1 MAQHPQ
7 LQSKPP
13 QHQTYRPIAPSIAP
27 PTILPRPEAFNLKKR
42 EWDDTDQP
50 GLVMGKIQR
59 RGSGSSQGSNNSTS
73 LAADQRRRRK
83 EQNRAA
89 QRAFRE
95 RKERYVKELEDKIKE
110 IEAAH
115 ALQVSLLEKKNS
127 NLKLAMND
135 MQNELNKYRGSS
147 SASTSS
153 GSMSQPPSTS
163 PPVAATV
170 AKGQSLLSYSETR
183 PPAISAN
190 STPNTSPVATTPRV
204 PSSAVACIRDKDGVS
219 FCERLKEEVC
229 SNAYDRLLTEP
240 LFDAQGYLNETVASH
255 PVPIITS
262 ATKERSKTDVFNELE
277 QFLTENFSPTT
288 ETASNTNNS
297 VDLISCSE
305 VWQRIAKHP
314 MFEQFNT
321 DELCDELRRR
331 AKCSRTGPVF
341 EEYEVKEVMDLMV
354 SRIKS
359 P

>member
-1 MAQHPQ
+1 
-7 LQSKPP
+7 
-13 QHQTYRPIAPSIAP
+13 
-27 PTILPRPEAFNLKKR
+27 
-42 EWDDTDQP
+42 
-50 GLVMGKIQR
+50 MGKIQR

-73 LAADQRRRRK
+73 LAADQRKRRK

-115 ALQVSLLEKKNS
+115 ASQVSLLEKENAD
-127 NLKLAMND
+127 LKSAMNS
-135 MQNELNKYRGSS
+135 MQNELNKYKGNSS
-147 SASTSS
+147 FSNSASIPL
-153 GSMSQPPSTS
+153 PPSAS
-163 PPVAATV
+163 PPAAVTV
-170 AKGQSLLSYSETR
+170 AEGQSSPPYSDTR
-183 PPAISAN
+183 SPAISAN

-255 PVPIITS
+255 PVPIVTS

-277 QFLTENFSPTT
+277 QFLTENFSPTADT
-288 ETASNTNNS
+288 VSNTSNS

-314 MFEQFNT
+314 MFEQFDT

-341 EEYEVKEVMDLMV
+341 EEYEVKEVLDLMV
-354 SRIKS
+354 SKIKS
-359 P
+359 S

>member
-1 MAQHPQ
+1 M
-7 LQSKPP
+7 
-13 QHQTYRPIAPSIAP
+13 
-27 PTILPRPEAFNLKKR
+27 
-42 EWDDTDQP
+42 
-50 GLVMGKIQR
+50 
-59 RGSGSSQGSNNSTS
+59 
-73 LAADQRRRRK
+73 DQRKRRK

-95 RKERYVKELEDKIKE
+95 RKERYVQELEDKIKE

-115 ALQVSLLEKKNS
+115 ALKVSQLEKE
-127 NLKLAMND
+127 NLDLKTAMKD
-135 MQNELNKYRGSS
+135 MQNELYKYKGSS
-147 SASTSS
+147 SNTLSNSNGIT
-153 GSMSQPPSTS
+153 PPPPLPSSTS
-163 PPVAATV
+163 PAAVSVAEER
-170 AKGQSLLSYSETR
+170 SPPYSDTR
-183 PPAISAN
+183 PPVISAN

-204 PSSAVACIRDKDGVS
+204 ASSAVACIRDKDGVS

-255 PVPIITS
+255 PVPIVTS
-262 ATKERSKTDVFNELE
+262 STKERSKADVFNELE

-288 ETASNTNNS
+288 DSVSNTSSS

-341 EEYEVKEVMDLMV
+341 EEYEVKEVLDLMV
-354 SRIKS
+354 SKVNS
-359 P
+359 S

>member
-42 EWDDTDQP
+42 EWDDTDQS
-50 GLVMGKIQR
+50 GLIMGKIQR

-73 LAADQRRRRK
+73 LAADQRKRRK

-115 ALQVSLLEKKNS
+115 ALQVSLLVKENS
-127 NLKLAMND
+127 DLKSAMKS
-135 MQNELNKYRGSS
+135 MQNELSKYKGSS
-147 SASTSS
+147 SSSNS
-153 GSMSQPPSTS
+153 GSMPLPSSTS
-163 PPVAATV
+163 PPVAAAV
-170 AKGQSLLSYSETR
+170 AEGQSSPPYSDTR
-183 PPAISAN
+183 SPAISAN

-240 LFDAQGYLNETVASH
+240 LFDAHGYLNETVAS
-255 PVPIITS
+255 IQ
-262 ATKERSKTDVFNELE
+262 EEQTDVFNELE

-288 ETASNTNNS
+288 EAASNTSNS

-331 AKCSRTGPVF
+331 AKCSRTGP
-341 EEYEVKEVMDLMV
+341 EVLDLMV
-354 SRIKS
+354 AKIKS
-359 P
+359 

>member
-42 EWDDTDQP
+42 EWDDTDQS
-50 GLVMGKIQR
+50 GLIMGKIQR

-73 LAADQRRRRK
+73 LAADQRKRRK

-115 ALQVSLLEKKNS
+115 ALQVSLLVKENS
-127 NLKLAMND
+127 DLKSAMKS
-135 MQNELNKYRGSS
+135 MQNELSKYKGSS
-147 SASTSS
+147 SSSNS
-153 GSMSQPPSTS
+153 GSMPLPSSTS
-163 PPVAATV
+163 PPVAAAV
-170 AKGQSLLSYSETR
+170 AEGQSSPPYSDTR
-183 PPAISAN
+183 SPAISAN

-240 LFDAQGYLNETVASH
+240 LFDAHGYLNETVASH
-255 PVPIITS
+255 PVPIVTS

-288 ETASNTNNS
+288 EAASNTSNS

-341 EEYEVKEVMDLMV
+341 EEYEVKEVLDLMV
-354 SRIKS
+354 AKIKS
-359 P
+359 